1 MKIDRPLQL
10 LLKLARI
17 ILIISGAG
25 MMIRPAVAAETN
37 TLRPNIVLILAD
49 DMGYSDLGCFGS
61 EISTPNLDR
70 LAAEGIQFSEFY
82 TTPRCCLTRAAL
94 LTGLHPQEA
103 GIGEMM
109 EDRGIPDY
117 RGELSHDC
125 ITMAE

>member
-49 DMGYSDLGCFGS
+49 DMG
-61 EISTPNLDR
+61 IRT
-70 LAAEGIQFSEFY
+70 LAVSVPKFRRRTWTGWRRRAFSSANFI
-82 TTPRCCLTRAAL
+82 RRRAVV
-94 LTGLHPQEA
+94 
-103 GIGEMM
+103 
-109 EDRGIPDY
+109 
-117 RGELSHDC
+117 
-125 ITMAE
+125 